1 MVNTRMKTIK
11 KRVNPNNKTV
21 DKDQGENTKENV
33 LTTED
38 DKTNANQDIGHQTN
52 YPVNTSIFDSNE
64 QLRDCIKNNDI
75 KKKENDEWLKN
86 WIATKDRW
94 QTIDPKYIE
103 DGIVPRED
111 VTF

>member
-1 MVNTRMKTIK
+1 MIWSFPAMQDKWPHQIGKNT
-11 KRVNPNNKTV
+11 
-21 DKDQGENTKENV
+21 EENV

-38 DKTNANQDIGHQTN
+38 DKTNANLYIVHQTN
-52 YPVNTSIFDSNE
+52 YPVNTAIFESNE
-64 QLRDCIKNNDI
+64 QIRDLIKNNDN

-111 VTF
+111 VTL